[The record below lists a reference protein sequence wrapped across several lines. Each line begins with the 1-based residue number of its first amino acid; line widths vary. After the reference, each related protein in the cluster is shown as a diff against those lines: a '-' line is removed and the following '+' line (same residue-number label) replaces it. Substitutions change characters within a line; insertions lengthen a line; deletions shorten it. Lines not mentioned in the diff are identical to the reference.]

1 MDELNNNIPDKCLK
15 TDSNNNFL
23 ELNRELDPMEENNM
37 KIQNHLNNIEHLNL
51 MKNNFT
57 SAFLML

>member
-1 MDELNNNIPDKCLK
+1 MDELNNNIPDKCLM

-37 KIQNHLNNIEHLNL
+37 KIQS
-51 MKNNFT
+51 
-57 SAFLML
+57 SARN